1 MALNPS
7 AVGFASKPVHR
18 SWTSD
23 QALLYAVGIGAGSA
37 GELAYTTELSAGIAQ
52 QPIPTLAIVLS
63 SPMPMFD
70 GKPPL
75 ELWDRIGELDWTN
88 VVHGEQELEVHRPLP
103 VAGELVSTTTVTG
116 VYDKVKGAVVAL
128 ETHAQEAVTGEPLF
142 AARTS
147 IYVRG
152 AGGWGGDRGPSAVA
166 AEVPQGDPDHVV
178 RYRSADNQALIYRL
192 SGDRN
197 PLHCDPTV
205 ARSAG
210 FDRPILHGLCT
221 YGFSARALLATL
233 CDHDASRFVRMSGR
247 FSAPVYPGDELSVA
261 VWRSGPASA
270 MFRTTGADG
279 VTVIDAGKFEHA
291 APRVAD

>member
-1 MALNPS
+1 MALNPG
-7 AVGFASKPVHR
+7 AVGLASEPVHR
-18 SWTSD
+18 RWTGD
-23 QALLYAVGIGAGSA
+23 EALLYAVGVGAGST
-37 GELAYTTELSAGIAQ
+37 GELAYTTELNVGTVQ

-70 GKPPL
+70 GEPPL
-75 ELWDRIGELDWTN
+75 ELWDQIGELDWTN

-103 VAGELVSTTTVTG
+103 VAGELASTTTVTG

-128 ETHAQEAVTGEPLF
+128 ETDAREAETGGRLF
-142 AARTS
+142 TARTS

-152 AGGWGGDRGPSAVA
+152 AGGWGGDRGPASP
-166 AEVPQGDPDHVV
+166 AEVPQGHPDHVV
-178 RYRSADNQALIYRL
+178 RYHTADNQALIYRL

-221 YGFSARALLATL
+221 YGFSARALLTSL
-233 CDHDASRFVRMSGR
+233 CDHDASRFVSMSGR

-279 VTVIDAGKFEHA
+279 VTVIDAGRFTF
-291 APRVAD
+291 APAGIG